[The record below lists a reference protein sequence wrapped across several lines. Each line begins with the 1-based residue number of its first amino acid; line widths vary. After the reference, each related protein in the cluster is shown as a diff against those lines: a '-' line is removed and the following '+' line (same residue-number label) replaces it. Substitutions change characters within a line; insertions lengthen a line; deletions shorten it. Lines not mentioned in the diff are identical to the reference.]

1 MQASKF
7 WIVEYVDVC
16 APRVERSEI
25 CLSKSDARHR
35 AAAREAVL
43 HYETLESFA
52 GGGLC
57 DSIKA
62 TGLFYNELG
71 AQ

>member
-16 APRVERSEI
+16 APKVERSEI

-35 AAAREAVL
+35 SAMREAIL

-57 DSIKA
+57 DYLRN
-62 TGLFYNELG
+62 THLFDNELI
-71 AQ
+71 